1 MVAWRHLLPPV
12 TLLVTVPLGKE
23 LRHRLG
29 WALSHRR
36 PWVLASVLVTVHE
49 LVGGADCVQ
58 RLRVTACVR
67 SPPWESVCLLAVAL
81 ELHTV

>member
-23 LRHRLG
+23 LRHRLC
-29 WALSHRR
+29 WALSHLR

-58 RLRVTACVR
+58 RLRVTA
-67 SPPWESVCLLAVAL
+67 LAVAL